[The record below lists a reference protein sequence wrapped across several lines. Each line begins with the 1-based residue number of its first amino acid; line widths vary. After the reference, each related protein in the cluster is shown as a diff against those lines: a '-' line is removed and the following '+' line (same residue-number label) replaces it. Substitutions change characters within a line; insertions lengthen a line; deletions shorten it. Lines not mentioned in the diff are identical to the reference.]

1 MAIVVEALV
10 PRASKAEADV
20 FDESIELAMTQ
31 MGGPPEGLMVH
42 FAHPAGWLSA
52 MQRVAERGRHA
63 VLL

>member
-31 MGGPPEGLMVH
+31 MGGPPEG
-42 FAHPAGWLSA
+42 G
-52 MQRVAERGRHA
+52 
-63 VLL
+63 